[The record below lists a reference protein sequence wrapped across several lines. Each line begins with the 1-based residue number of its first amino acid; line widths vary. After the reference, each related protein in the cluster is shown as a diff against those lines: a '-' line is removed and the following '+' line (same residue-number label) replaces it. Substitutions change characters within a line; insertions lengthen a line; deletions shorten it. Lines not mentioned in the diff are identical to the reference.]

1 MTGAA
6 LPGGGKAWFVRRKK
20 RRGCSLRP
28 VSMEGRLLT
37 AGYAAFVSAV
47 TWLLVDPEFRP
58 VMLIAWITLLA
69 AATFLFILTAL
80 RMSAPAT
87 QACDG
92 KQ

>member
-1 MTGAA
+1 MTGAT
-6 LPGGGKAWFVRRKK
+6 LPGGGKAWFVRKK
-20 RRGCSLRP
+20 TRRGCGLKP

-37 AGYAAFVSAV
+37 VAYAAFVSAV
-47 TWLLVDPEFRP
+47 SWFLVDPEFRP